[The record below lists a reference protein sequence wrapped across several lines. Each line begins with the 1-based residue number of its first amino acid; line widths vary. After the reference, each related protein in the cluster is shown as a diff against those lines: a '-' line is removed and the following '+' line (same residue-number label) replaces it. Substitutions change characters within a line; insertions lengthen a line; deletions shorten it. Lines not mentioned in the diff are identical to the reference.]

1 MSKYQIH
8 FDPTDAEATDEHDT
22 IGSFLLD
29 SAGVALTSTLVGSD
43 QALDVNIVQTSGQ
56 YDEDSAATSG
66 DAGDFVLTVRQDT
79 LAASTDT
86 DGDYAAFKSNAT
98 GELYVTDATV
108 RTDLASLLL
117 EVQNLSF
124 AEDSAHV
131 SGDVGT
137 MPLAVRNDAGGTMVS
152 ADGDYSPLQVN
163 DTGELRIAG
172 SFSMSCPNN
181 SVVNTATAVNN
192 TATDLVGTDLANR
205 QEMWIANIGN
215 DTAFIGSSSVTAAT
229 GFPIG
234 RRSYVSIC
242 AGANID
248 IHAIT
253 SGASKTAD
261 MRIMELA

>member
-29 SAGVALTSTLVGSD
+29 SAGDALTSTLIGGD

-56 YDEDSAATSG
+56 YAEDSAATSG
-66 DAGDFVLTVRQDT
+66 DSGDFVLAVRQDT
-79 LAASTDT
+79 LAASTDA
-86 DGDYAAFKSNAT
+86 DGDYTAFKSNAT
-98 GELYVTDATV
+98 GELYVADETV
-108 RTDLASLLL
+108 RTDLASLLV
-117 EVQNLSF
+117 EVQSLSF
-124 AEDSAHV
+124 AEDSAHT

-137 MPLAVRNDAGGTMVS
+137 MPLAVRNDGGGTMVS

-163 DTGELRIAG
+163 STGELRIAG

-181 SVVNTATAVNN
+181 SVVNTATNVND
-192 TATDLVGTDLANR
+192 TATDLVATDLVNR
-205 QEMWIANIGN
+205 QDVWIANVGN

-234 RRSYVSIC
+234 RRSYINIC

-248 IHAIT
+248 LHAIT
-253 SGASKTAD
+253 SAASKTAD
-261 MRIMELA
+261 MRIMELS